1 MWGFTCAAATRG
13 QSYKPTCGNL
23 SWVHHCSLT
32 ALVRLT
38 QRRGNITRAGAYAA
52 FLLFC
57 SSATRRETPTS
68 PDEGEIRRDLLP
80 EDGSCPPTARAEG
93 EPVPVSVYRA
103 KQMWPDDAAFRCRA
117 VGRSPMQR
125 PVDSKHQSGVWATI
139 DTACVQRQDVAIC
152 VVAVAHTLSALFL
165 LNSFPST
172 LRDQQTHGNH

>member
-57 SSATRRETPTS
+57 SSATRQETPTS

-93 EPVPVSVYRA
+93 EPVPVSGYRA
-103 KQMWPDDAAFRCRA
+103 KQMWPDVATQQTPAALEVHLWLRLDAEQSAGRRCSGRWTLNIRA
-117 VGRSPMQR
+117 E
-125 PVDSKHQSGVWATI
+125 SGL
-139 DTACVQRQDVAIC
+139 R
-152 VVAVAHTLSALFL
+152 
-165 LNSFPST
+165 ST
-172 LRDQQTHGNH
+172 LRVCRGRMLPFVLSLLHTRFQLFSC